1 MVIQPEVFVTPD
13 RPVVRFREPREKV
26 DLGNELPKVIH
37 AQGWGIGTYFNVQFI
52 DHDRTTLIA
61 SAEFLVTEVREG
73 LHTSESNPYQPV
85 TKTVFMRK
93 YEQVSRWWEHSQE
106 MKVREKL
113 SDEMTTSWNPGKK
126 VHQVKKGDKVIF
138 ESPDKELALQVAEG
152 KIPIPEAA

>member
-73 LHTSESNPYQPV
+73 LHTSEANPYQPV
-85 TKTVFMRK
+85 SKTIFMRK
-93 YEQVSRWWEHSQE
+93 FEQIGQWWPSIG
-106 MKVREKL
+106 L
-113 SDEMTTSWNPGKK
+113 SDLEGETVEVVNM
-126 VHQVKKGDKVIF
+126 DKPS
-138 ESPDKELALQVAEG
+138 ESITVPPRRGRPPK
-152 KIPIPEAA
+152 AATG